1 MANYKV
7 GDKVRIVEE
16 RTKSMNLYGHMD
28 KYLGK
33 VMTIRSTDESSDYK
47 MLEDNGDWL
56 WDDSMISGLV
66 NDKVEL
72 HPDFAE
78 WYEEIKS
85 YWINEGS
92 AEAFAIACVNK
103 IGFDC
108 GLTDARGRTVS
119 GKYPKLT
126 HEMQSNKEKY
136 TRAILDDNWTVRKEQ
151 LYYVELSIRYD
162 KYLNQRLDNNEL
174 CFSTRERRRGFKTKF
189 TEKEIKAIDE
199 RYWQFAE
206 PVEED

>member
-1 MANYKV
+1 MAKYKV
-7 GDKVRIVEE
+7 GDKVRIVDKPFE
-16 RTKSMNLYGHMD
+16 RMPIPGGMC
-28 KYLGK
+28 KYLNSI
-33 VMTIRSTDESSDYK
+33 MTIEDIDSDGDYW
-47 MLEDNGDWL
+47 MIEDGGEWCWGLN
-56 WDDSMISGLV
+56 MIAGLV

-78 WYEEIKS
+78 WYEEITNRWTTAKAFS
-85 YWINEGS
+85 IYLINQ
-92 AEAFAIACVNK
+92 
-103 IGFDC
+103 IGF
-108 GLTDARGRTVS
+108 GHLLEDAENNIVEE
-119 GKYPKLT
+119 KYKELSDD
-126 HEMQSNKEKY
+126 MNNNKEKY

-199 RYWQFAE
+199 RYWAFKT

>member
-1 MANYKV
+1 MANYKTN
-7 GDKVRIVEE
+7 EE
-16 RTKSMNLYGHMD
+16 
-28 KYLGK
+28 
-33 VMTIRSTDESSDYK
+33 
-47 MLEDNGDWL
+47 
-56 WDDSMISGLV
+56 
-66 NDKVEL
+66 VEL

-78 WYEEIKS
+78 WYWEISKTIGRLKCS
-85 YWINEGS
+85 QDCAIYLINQMGFGHGLED
-92 AEAFAIACVNK
+92 CNNK
-103 IGFDC
+103 DV
-108 GLTDARGRTVS
+108 TE
-119 GKYPKLT
+119 KYPELRKD
-126 HEMQSNKEKY
+126 MQDNKEKY

-199 RYWQFAE
+199 RYWAFKT